1 MSELKVTFANIVAT
15 PTDTSW
21 SQAYTA
27 GKLYAVLSLEG
38 EDTTAAQLAAMGKE
52 VINALVE
59 EFFTLET
66 KDLASIKTAVINTT
80 QKIPQNLQASL
91 VVISLVNTI
100 LYAFSYGGGKVL
112 LKRNG
117 KIGTVLSPKKE
128 ITDTVQAVSGFLE
141 HGDIAM
147 LQTKQFAQAIAS
159 DAMDSF
165 ETPTE
170 AVEILSP
177 KIHGSD
183 HGGAS
188 AIILSYLTEETAT
201 PLAFEKAFEP
211 EEEKEPL
218 PSPLEDEVTHTP
230 HTQKRSFTFPKI
242 PLSLPKLRV
251 HIPKKAFLLL
261 LIPLILIAVLGYSI
275 YTTKKAQEN
284 TKIQQLFDKVYPQA
298 LKKYEEG
305 QALQALN
312 EQLAQDDFQQ
322 AKAILKKNEQA
333 FPPSSEQE
341 KKINDLLEK
350 VNAVVTDTGT
360 EATLQTVETDASNSP
375 LLSALLKNTHASYA
389 TMAEDTVYLG
399 SNTGVL
405 TADGKTKIAAEGDW
419 KSIGGIGAFGTNIY
433 VLDKSGNQI
442 LKYLG
447 GAKESKSVYASGSF
461 GNAKAMAIDS
471 SIYVLTS
478 DGSIKKYT
486 RGTADTFSVTGL
498 EIPFKNPTRIVTNA
512 DTENVYVLDPG
523 TARIV
528 VLDKSGAFQTAYSVE
543 VLKNAKDFEVNETDK
558 KIYILANSK
567 IFALTLP

>member
-38 EDTTAAQLAAMGKE
+38 EGTTAAQLAAMGKE

-218 PSPLEDEVTHTP
+218 PSPLEDEVNCLIWRERDAVKNSVSMAASEYYSNKELYKKNTTE
-230 HTQKRSFTFPKI
+230 
-242 PLSLPKLRV
+242 
-251 HIPKKAFLLL
+251 KKALLQNKG
-261 LIPLILIAVLGYSI
+261 INWDKYPSFFKYGTYVKNVIV
-275 YTTKKAQEN
+275 KKSVA
-284 TKIQQLFDKVYPQA
+284 
-298 LKKYEEG
+298 EEG
-305 QALQALN
+305 
-312 EQLAQDDFQQ
+312 
-322 AKAILKKNEQA
+322 K
-333 FPPSSEQE
+333 PPCEYIRRE
-341 KKINDLLEK
+341 VKE
-350 VNAVVTDTGT
+350 
-360 EATLQTVETDASNSP
+360 VETIP
-375 LLSALLKNTHASYA
+375 
-389 TMAEDTVYLG
+389 
-399 SNTGVL
+399 
-405 TADGKTKIAAEGDW
+405 
-419 KSIGGIGAFGTNIY
+419 
-433 VLDKSGNQI
+433 
-442 LKYLG
+442 
-447 GAKESKSVYASGSF
+447 
-461 GNAKAMAIDS
+461 
-471 SIYVLTS
+471 
-478 DGSIKKYT
+478 
-486 RGTADTFSVTGL
+486 DTFEDRLKMVF
-498 EIPFKNPTRIVTNA
+498 EI
-512 DTENVYVLDPG
+512 E
-523 TARIV
+523 
-528 VLDKSGAFQTAYSVE
+528 
-543 VLKNAKDFEVNETDK
+543 
-558 KIYILANSK
+558 
-567 IFALTLP
+567 